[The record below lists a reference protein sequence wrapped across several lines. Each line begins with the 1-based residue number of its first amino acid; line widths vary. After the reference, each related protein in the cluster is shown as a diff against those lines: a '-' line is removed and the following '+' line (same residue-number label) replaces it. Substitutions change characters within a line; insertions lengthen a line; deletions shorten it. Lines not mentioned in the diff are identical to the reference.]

1 MTKPKKDEPEEE
13 LSPLEKELAESA
25 IPEDR
30 PAPEPTVDEV
40 AAASIFTTDA
50 DQPPAGAAPQIAV
63 PSADL
68 LADLEKQRAK
78 SHEYLDGWQ
87 RSRAEFANYK
97 RRIEREQEEGRGRAM
112 AAVLTKVL
120 PAVDDL
126 ERALRDRPNS
136 EEVRAWTEGIEL
148 IYRKL
153 TGLLE
158 SEGVETIPAEGA
170 MFDPALH
177 EAVTHEVSSDHEHGQ
192 IIEVIQQGYRLGDR
206 VLRPVRVRVAK

>member
-13 LSPLEKELAESA
+13 LSPLERELAESA
-25 IPEDR
+25 VPDDR
-30 PAPEPTVDEV
+30 PVPEPTVDEV
-40 AAASIFTTDA
+40 AAASIFTIDA
-50 DQPPAGAAPQIAV
+50 DRPSAGAAEQGAA

-68 LADLEKQRAK
+68 LAALEKQRAK

-97 RRIEREQEEGRGRAM
+97 RRIEREQEDARGRAM

-126 ERALRDRPNS
+126 ERALRDRPS
-136 EEVRAWTEGIEL
+136 GEEVRAWTEGIEL

-177 EAVTHEVSSDHEHGQ
+177 EAVTHEDSGDHEHGQ
-192 IIEVIQQGYRLGDR
+192 VIEVIQQGYRLGDR
-206 VLRPVRVRVAK
+206 VLRPARVRVAK

>member
-1 MTKPKKDEPEEE
+1 MTKRKKGDPEEN
-13 LSPLEKELAESA
+13 LSPLDEELAESA
-25 IPEDR
+25 LAEDR
-30 PAPEPTVDEV
+30 PAPEPTLDEI
-40 AAASIFTTDA
+40 AAASIFTIDA
-50 DQPPAGAAPQIAV
+50 EHPSAGAPEE
-63 PSADL
+63 SAAQTAAL

-97 RRIEREQEEGRGRAM
+97 RRIEREQEDARGRAM

-126 ERALRDRPNS
+126 ERALRDRPS
-136 EEVRAWTEGIEL
+136 GEEVRAWTEGIEL

-158 SEGVETIPAEGA
+158 SEGVEMVPAQGTL
-170 MFDPALH
+170 FDPALH
-177 EAVTHEVSSDHEHGQ
+177 EAVTYEASDTHEHGQ
-192 IIEVIQQGYRLGDR
+192 VIEVIQQGYRLGDR
-206 VLRPVRVRVAK
+206 VLRPARVRVAK